1 MLVKDF
7 VNGTRRIVQMLLEWQ
22 VGNLKCER
30 WAVSLRHEL
39 YKIGLRYIW
48 LDREGED
55 YEEYMLN
62 NKNQM

>member
-1 MLVKDF
+1 
-7 VNGTRRIVQMLLEWQ
+7 MLLEWQ